1 MSDIKAIETR
11 HVLHARKSVGM
22 VEFHSQ
28 RGECVRL
35 EVSNDWL
42 TVYMDESTASGL
54 LEELQ
59 RALADVKSQRF
70 DRERNED

>member
-59 RALADVKSQRF
+59 RALTDVKSQRY
-70 DRERNED
+70 DREREDD

>member
-1 MSDIKAIETR
+1 MSGTIETR
-11 HVLHARKSVGM
+11 HVLHARESVGI

-28 RGECVRL
+28 NHECVRL

-54 LEELQ
+54 LEELH
-59 RALADVKSQRF
+59 RALTDVKSQRY
-70 DRERNED
+70 DREREHD

>member
-1 MSDIKAIETR
+1 MSNEIETR
-11 HVLHARKSVGM
+11 HVLHARKSVDS
-22 VEFHSQ
+22 VRFHSQ

-35 EVSNDWL
+35 EVFENWL
-42 TVYMDESTASGL
+42 TVYMDESTASGV

-70 DRERNED
+70 DRERNDEN

>member
-42 TVYMDESTASGL
+42 TVYMDESTASGV

-70 DRERNED
+70 DRERDDD

>member
-1 MSDIKAIETR
+1 MINEIETR
-11 HVLHARKSVGM
+11 HVLHARKSVDS
-22 VEFHSQ
+22 VRFHSQ

-42 TVYMDESTASGL
+42 TVYMDESAASGL

-70 DRERNED
+70 NRERDDD

>member
-1 MSDIKAIETR
+1 MSGTIETR
-11 HVLHARKSVGM
+11 HVLHARESVDM
-22 VEFHSQ
+22 VEFHPQ
-28 RGECVRL
+28 KHECVRL
-35 EVSNDWL
+35 EVGGNWL
-42 TVYMDESTASGL
+42 TVFMDESAASGL